1 MTTYAKNEV
10 LPQDM
15 VSHGLNRFMD
25 TGQVLPPAQR
35 RIYENLAA
43 HTGRKFILEAGMG
56 IGAGAA
62 ILRGKPF
69 IYKGKEAVHRI
80 IVSTDK
86 IEDQVSFAAQMWPH
100 GRFDV
105 WDVESGP
112 YPAKL
117 YDLGVAVEVIEHVA
131 DPELAIKNMALS
143 CREGVWLSTPNR
155 NAPEIQDGT
164 PRNPHHVQEFTPQEV
179 CKMAS
184 PRFTRMIIRH
194 WETFE
199 QLPIATKVTP
209 LVYELIL

>member
-1 MTTYAKNEV
+1 MLYTKHDV
-10 LPQDM
+10 LHQDM
-15 VSHGLNRFMD
+15 VAHGLNRFMD

-35 RIYENLAA
+35 RIYENLAV

-80 IVSTDK
+80 IVSTYK
-86 IEDQVSFAAQMWPH
+86 NEDQVSFAAQMWPH
-100 GRFDV
+100 GRFDI

-117 YDLGVAVEVIEHVA
+117 YDLVVAVEVIEHVA
-131 DPELAIKNMALS
+131 DPELALRNMMLS

-155 NAPEIQDGT
+155 NAPGIQDDT
-164 PRNPHHVQEFTPQEV
+164 PRNPHHVAEYTPEEIWDMVQPLG
-179 CKMAS
+179 MDM
-184 PRFTRMIIRH
+184 TIRH
-194 WETFE
+194 WDTFE
-199 QLPIATKVTP
+199 VLDLDTQVTP